1 LTTVLLDTHVL
12 YWWSTESRR
21 LSEPA
26 ARLIED
32 ADELAVAAMS
42 WYELAWL
49 MHRGRL
55 GASLPI
61 RPWLEELAAQVRTA
75 GTTPTIAATAV
86 SLPAPF
92 TGDPADRLIYAT
104 AIEYGWPL
112 VTKDRRMREH
122 GDARGVTVW

>member
-1 LTTVLLDTHVL
+1 MTTVLLDTHVL

-26 ARLIED
+26 ARAIED

-42 WYELAWL
+42 WHELAWL

-61 RPWLEELAAQVRTA
+61 RPWLEELAAQVRTV
-75 GTTPTIAATAV
+75 GTTPATAA

-92 TGDPADRLIYAT
+92 PGDPAGRLIYAT
-104 AIEYGWPL
+104 AVEYGWPL

-122 GDARGVTVW
+122 VDGRGVTVW